1 MIVITLTDCP
11 PKLRGDLSKWLCEIN
26 TGVYVGNLSG
36 RVRDELWE
44 RVCSNLHTGR
54 ATMVFQTNNEQGLDF
69 RVHNTTWEPV
79 DFDGIKLMRRPKPR
93 SAETPDGQE
102 TGFGYSKAAQFQKM
116 RRIQAAQARSST
128 SGSGDYTVIDLET
141 SGLDPT
147 CDSIVEMGAIRVRD
161 GVCTEQLSLL
171 IQQAKLLPDGIKQ
184 LTGITDEMLENGLPL
199 DKGLQ
204 TFLDFV
210 GNDTLVGHH
219 LAFDFSFLR
228 AACRQCG
235 MRPPRNRCEDTLLL
249 ARRQIQGIPNYKLN
263 TLAEY
268 FSLPYIERHRAVA
281 DCELTQIVY
290 TKLRCK

>member
-1 MIVITLTDCP
+1 MTLTDCP

-54 ATMVFQTNNEQGLDF
+54 ATMVFQTNNEQGMDF

-79 DFDGIKLMRRPKPR
+79 DFDGIKLMRRPKPK
-93 SAETPDGQE
+93 SAEGSGEQE
-102 TGFGYSKAAQFQKM
+102 TGLGYSKAAQFQKI
-116 RRIQAAQARSST
+116 RRMQAAQTRSGM

-141 SGLDPT
+141 SGLNPD
-147 CDSIVEMGAIRVRD
+147 CDSIVEMGAIRVR
-161 GVCTEQLSLL
+161 GGIGAEKMSLL
-171 IQQAKLLPDGIKQ
+171 IRQPRPLPGGVKQ
-184 LTGITDEMLENGLPL
+184 LTGITDEMLEKGVALDEGLR
-199 DKGLQ
+199 
-204 TFLDFV
+204 TFLAFI
-210 GNDTLVGHH
+210 GNDTLVGHN
-219 LAFDFSFLR
+219 LSLDLSFLR

-235 MRPPRNRCEDTLLL
+235 RHPLRNRCEDTLLL
-249 ARRQIQGIPNYKLN
+249 ARRQIQGIPNYKLS

-268 FSLPYIERHRAVA
+268 FSIPYVERHRALA
-281 DCELTQIVY
+281 DCQITQIVY

>member
-93 SAETPDGQE
+93 STEVSDEREIGL
-102 TGFGYSKAAQFQKM
+102 GYSKAAQFQKI
-116 RRIQAAQARSST
+116 RRMQAAQARSSM

-141 SGLDPT
+141 SGLDPN

-161 GVCTEQLSLL
+161 GVCTEKLSLL
-171 IQQAKLLPDGIKQ
+171 IQQAKPLPDEVKQ
-184 LTGITDEMLENGLPL
+184 LTGITDEMLKKGLPL

-204 TFLDFV
+204 TFLNFV
-210 GNDTLVGHH
+210 GNDTLIGHH

-249 ARRQIQGIPNYKLN
+249 ARRQIQGISNYKLN

-268 FSLPYIERHRAVA
+268 YSLPYVERHRAVA
-281 DCELTQIVY
+281 DCQMTQIIY